1 MAATIAEAADGLETQ
16 LATVTGLRVFD
27 HVPDV
32 FSPPSAF
39 VLPDSIDYWEAFRG
53 GDVQMRFTVTVVV
66 GRTAERA
73 SQKSLYGY
81 MSYSGTTSIRA
92 AIEADRT
99 LGGAVQTSIVE
110 SADNIRVVSQGDADY
125 LAVDFTVMVHG

>member
-1 MAATIAEAADGLETQ
+1 
-16 LATVTGLRVFD
+16 
-27 HVPDV
+27 
-32 FSPPSAF
+32 
-39 VLPDSIDYWEAFRG
+39 
-53 GDVQMRFTVTVVV
+53 
-66 GRTAERA
+66 
-73 SQKSLYGY
+73 